1 MANPVTKETVA
12 FPTILGVASIVFGLD
27 QLSKYLIVQNIPL
40 WGSWSLLPAL
50 ERLARFTFITNTGAA
65 FGMFPQLGNIFTII
79 AIVVIVGIATFHTHL
94 PIHHLWGRVSLG
106 LVLGGAMGNF
116 VDRLMRGYVV
126 DFIDIGFWPIFN
138 IADISIVIGICILTY
153 YLWDQEKSLKFARS

>member
-1 MANPVTKETVA
+1 
-12 FPTILGVASIVFGLD
+12 
-27 QLSKYLIVQNIPL
+27 
-40 WGSWSLLPAL
+40 
-50 ERLARFTFITNTGAA
+50 
-65 FGMFPQLGNIFTII
+65 
-79 AIVVIVGIATFHTHL
+79 
-94 PIHHLWGRVSLG
+94 
-106 LVLGGAMGNF
+106 MGNF